1 MLATALRR
9 LDEVGTSDDRVYAIE
24 GASQA
29 REFRIMSAESAWQE
43 TMRARTAHLYEV
55 LTGPCNLYLDIEW
68 YEKSAPA
75 SEKKRVQDVVH
86 HVTQCIHATYGEQ
99 NPVVTMASASGI
111 AKGKY
116 KCSWHVHISC
126 AKVCWVNTVAVGQF
140 VRKACAALAEVD
152 KVPYAGKGQN
162 WRCVGSSKRADPS
175 RVFLP
180 ADHDTFLGCT
190 VQQPVAGRTLV
201 YPDVP
206 VPDSIEIAVPP
217 HIAALAATLNA
228 GGTPV
233 MCGPDRCIVP
243 FRELQWCEHV
253 GRKHHSNHQY
263 AVINTSTLLWKMN
276 CHSCT
281 EAISMWRVFPCMKA
295 VRKAFEAHAHSYAPT
310 AQLPA
315 ALCTTG
321 TPARVDMRSHGPP
334 PATGDKGVV
343 LCADGMYCWH

>member
-1 MLATALRR
+1 MLATAIRR
-9 LDEVGTSDDRVYAIE
+9 LDEHGSSDDRVYAIE

-29 REFRIMSAESAWQE
+29 RKFRIMSAEAAWQE
-43 TMRARTAHLYEV
+43 TKSARTAHLYEV

-68 YEKSAPA
+68 YEDTAPP
-75 SEKKRVQDVVH
+75 SEKSRVDAVIQ
-86 HVTQCIHATYGEQ
+86 HVTKCIRATYGEQ
-99 NPVVTMASASGI
+99 SPVVTMASASGM
-111 AKGKY
+111 ANGQY

-126 AKVCWVNTVAVGQF
+126 ATVCWVNTVAVGQF
-140 VRKACAALAEVD
+140 VRQSCAALPEVD

-201 YPDVP
+201 YPTVS
-206 VPDSIEIAVPP
+206 VPDSVDLPVPP
-217 HIAALAATLNA
+217 YIATLAATLNA

-233 MCGPDRCIVP
+233 MCGVDRCIVP

-253 GRKHHSNHQY
+253 RRKHHSNHQY
-263 AVINTSTLLWKMN
+263 AVINTTTLLWKMN

-281 EAISMWRVFPCMKA
+281 DAISVWRAFPCMNTVKQVFQAQAHAYVPTCKPPA
-295 VRKAFEAHAHSYAPT
+295 VR
-310 AQLPA
+310 
-315 ALCTTG
+315 CDTG
-321 TPARVDMRSHGPP
+321 TPTHIDMRLHGPP
-334 PATGDKGVV
+334 PPSLHGNLV
-343 LCADGMYCWH
+343 LCADALYTWH

>member
-9 LDEVGTSDDRVYAIE
+9 LDEVGSSDDRVYAIE

-29 REFRIMSAESAWQE
+29 REFRIMSAEAAWQE
-43 TMRARTAHLYEV
+43 TKRARTAHLYEV

-68 YEKSAPA
+68 YEDAAPPTEKS
-75 SEKKRVQDVVH
+75 RVRDVVR
-86 HVTQCIHATYGEQ
+86 HVTECIRTTYGEQ
-99 NPVVTMASASGI
+99 SPAVTMASASGM
-111 AKGKY
+111 ARGRY

-126 AKVCWVNTVAVGQF
+126 ARVCWVNTVAVGQF
-140 VRKACAALAEVD
+140 VRQACAALPEVD

-175 RVFLP
+175 RVLLP

-201 YPDVP
+201 YPTVS
-206 VPDSIEIAVPP
+206 VPDSVEVTVPA
-217 HIAALAATLNA
+217 HIATLAATLNA

-243 FRELQWCEHV
+243 FRELQWCEHA

-276 CHSCT
+276 CHACT
-281 EAISMWRVFPCMKA
+281 DAISAWRVFPCMDA
-295 VRKAFEAHAHSYAPT
+295 VRKAFQAHSRAYAPT
-310 AQLPA
+310 ARPPA
-315 ALCTTG
+315 VRCETG
-321 TPARVDMRSHGPP
+321 TPTRVDMRSHGPP
-334 PATGDKGVV
+334 PAAIGDGVV
-343 LCADGMYCWH
+343 LCADALYTWH